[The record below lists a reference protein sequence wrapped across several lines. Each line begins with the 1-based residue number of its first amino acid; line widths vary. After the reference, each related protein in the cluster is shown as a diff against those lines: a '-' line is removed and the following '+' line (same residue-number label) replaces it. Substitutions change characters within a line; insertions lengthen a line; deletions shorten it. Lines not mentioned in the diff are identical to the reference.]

1 MNVQTP
7 LPTKGLTAVLAVD
20 FLVNSFLPLMD
31 GSNVFCHMALSREH
45 LITVRTWYALNSA
58 VFGLSHVDVSN
69 VGAQV
74 GLGGEYPDTHVT
86 PLVAGV
92 VCQARHL
99 AGELL
104 LLLYADGLQD
114 GVHV

>member
-1 MNVQTP
+1 M
-7 LPTKGLTAVLAVD
+7 
-20 FLVNSFLPLMD
+20 
-31 GSNVFCHMALSREH
+31 
-45 LITVRTWYALNSA
+45 RTWYALNSA

-104 LLLYADGLQD
+104 LLQEREITLSASPTMKLMRLISINKFLKGTS
-114 GVHV
+114 